1 MKIFLFIYLFLI
13 TFSASAQ
20 TFTTNM
26 KGVVVKNVECS
37 SSDTII
43 GHVVNRN
50 NVNLGTIKVKV
61 TVFDSDGD
69 PIDSVIERVTLGA
82 TDGQKEYWSYS
93 SCNKGSSITFSI
105 VE

>member
-26 KGVVVKNVECS
+26 KGVVIKNVECVG
-37 SSDTII
+37 DNMII
-43 GHVVNRN
+43 GNVVNRN
-50 NVNLGTIKVKV
+50 NVDLGAIYVKV

-69 PIDSVIERVTLGA
+69 PIDSKTEKVILGA
-82 TDGQKEYWSYS
+82 TDGQKEYWDST
-93 SCNKGSSITFSI
+93 SCRKGSSFTFSI